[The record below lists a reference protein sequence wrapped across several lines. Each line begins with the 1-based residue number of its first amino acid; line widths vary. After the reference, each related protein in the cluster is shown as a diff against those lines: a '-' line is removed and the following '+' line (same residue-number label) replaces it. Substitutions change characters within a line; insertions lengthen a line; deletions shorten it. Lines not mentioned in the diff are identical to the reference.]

1 MGIQIKHLR
10 KVQKAAYLLMR
21 EDARFL
27 FSLVDLYKNG
37 CNLDDNYVCMSLPY
51 IGLFADGAEQWC
63 RKVGMNVPRFSQ
75 EEKEY
80 YSYLR
85 ASIKALER
93 GYDDYISSL
102 SSMLQKSDEYFK
114 GIRLTGQEA
123 YFNIGADLFMGKYCG
138 NTILCA
144 SYNKYDCFEDEVGP
158 RLRDISVV
166 AGKIAAALE
175 CDRFAPYRH
184 SDEKAI
190 FRDYHFFLN
199 SPLRLNNDIGLL
211 LFSIMCAVNYAIVFI
226 ENFYVDEIP
235 QKFKFAYLQYYYLC
249 EFIPQVNEQAGI
261 DIEIDTSLMNRDFRN
276 CLAHYGLGQF
286 MKESDIINNDVLYG
300 LTNKAFGKNYSE
312 TKKCLYNILQHTI
325 EQIEEIVL
333 EM

>member
-1 MGIQIKHLR
+1 MSIQIKHLR
-10 KVQKAAYLLMR
+10 KVQKAAYSLMR

-27 FSLVDLYKNG
+27 FSLVDLYKTG

-63 RKVGMNVPRFSQ
+63 RKVGLNVPRFSQ
-75 EEKEY
+75 EEKDY

-102 SSMLQKSDEYFK
+102 KEMLQKSDEHFK
-114 GIRLTGQEA
+114 KIRKAGQEE
-123 YFNIGADLFMGKYCG
+123 YYNIGTDLFMGKYCG

-144 SYNKYDCFEDEVGP
+144 SYNKFDCFQEEVGP

-166 AGKIAAALE
+166 AGKIAAELE

-190 FRDYHFFLN
+190 APDYHFFLN
-199 SPLRLNNDIGLL
+199 SPL
-211 LFSIMCAVNYAIVFI
+211 
-226 ENFYVDEIP
+226 
-235 QKFKFAYLQYYYLC
+235 
-249 EFIPQVNEQAGI
+249 
-261 DIEIDTSLMNRDFRN
+261 
-276 CLAHYGLGQF
+276 
-286 MKESDIINNDVLYG
+286 
-300 LTNKAFGKNYSE
+300 
-312 TKKCLYNILQHTI
+312 
-325 EQIEEIVL
+325 
-333 EM
+333 